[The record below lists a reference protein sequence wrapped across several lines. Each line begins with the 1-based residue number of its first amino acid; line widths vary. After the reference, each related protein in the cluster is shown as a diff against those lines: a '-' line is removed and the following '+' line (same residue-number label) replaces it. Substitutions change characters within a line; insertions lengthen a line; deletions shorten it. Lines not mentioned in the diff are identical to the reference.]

1 MKKLISVI
9 AAVAS
14 LALLA
19 GCKTTETAH
28 SNYGLGSKSKA
39 NGKSYKIVN
48 SAGATFDR
56 PVPAW
61 VLLLVDG
68 QYSQEVLS
76 EAMPNLE
83 GKKVFVVSDRGD
95 NLDFV
100 KRWVNLVDIET
111 EVGGT
116 LERVTGKVVTAKFEG
131 DSAAKGDSAT
141 PSNTS
146 KAVEDFRIAVQ
157 DVRIVGLEKVADYW
171 VQIEVTEKKEVVDSY
186 YEYYSVWAMDKSLF
200 KKQVSKS
207 MEKIDEATTETANLK
222 ALVLDRLTNELSL
235 ASENEDMVETAD
247 KISVGNYEDYDEYV
261 VYGK

>member
-1 MKKLISVI
+1 MKKTISVL
-9 AAVAS
+9 AAVLT
-14 LALLA
+14 LALFA
-19 GCKTTETAH
+19 GCKTTDTAK
-28 SNYGLGSKSKA
+28 SDVGVGSKTKVD
-39 NGKSYKIVN
+39 GKTYKVIN
-48 SAGATFDR
+48 SQGATFNR
-56 PVPAW
+56 TVPEW

-68 QYSQEVLS
+68 QYSQQVLS

-83 GKKVFVVSDRGD
+83 GRKVFVVSDRGD

-111 EVGGT
+111 EVGAT

-131 DSAAKGDSAT
+131 DNARKDGEDSPT
-141 PSNTS
+141 NTS

-171 VQIEVTEKKEVVDSY
+171 VEIEVSEKKQVVDSY

-200 KKQVSKS
+200 NKQIAKA
-207 MEKIDEATTETANLK
+207 MEKIDDATTETANLK

-235 ASENEDMVETAD
+235 ASENEDMVKAAD
-247 KISVGNYEDYDEYV
+247 NYAVGNPDDYII
-261 VYGK
+261 YGR